1 MCRMSNCYNSLNV
14 FMNLHIYNASF
25 VPDEK
30 GLYVFVQL
38 IQYLQG
44 SRYSR
49 KLSTVLEL
57 HDE

>member
-1 MCRMSNCYNSLNV
+1 
-14 FMNLHIYNASF
+14 MNLHIYNASF